1 MSINIENEYTGNE
14 KDFLSE
20 KDIRT
25 IAENVI
31 IGALK
36 HEGCPYETSVE
47 LLITGDESIREMNGQ
62 FRGLDKSTDVLSFP
76 MIDFD
81 GPADFDGFDD
91 REDLF
96 DPDTGELILGDIVI
110 SADHC
115 MAQAAEYGHGIV
127 REFAFLIAHS
137 MLHLMGYDHMEPDES
152 AEMERRQEE
161 ILSGLDYVR

>member
-14 KDFLSE
+14 KAFLSE

-36 HEGCPYETSVE
+36 HEGCPYEASVE
-47 LLITGDESIREMNGQ
+47 LLITSDESIREMNGQ

-81 GPADFDGFDD
+81 SPADFDGFDD
-91 REDLF
+91 RDDLF

>member
-14 KDFLSE
+14 KLFLSE

-36 HEGCPYETSVE
+36 HEGCPYEASVE

-81 GPADFDGFDD
+81 SPADFDGFDD

>member
-14 KDFLSE
+14 KSFLSE

-36 HEGCPYETSVE
+36 HEGCPYEASVE

-81 GPADFDGFDD
+81 SPADFDGFDD

-127 REFAFLIAHS
+127 RECAFLIAHS

>member
-14 KDFLSE
+14 KSFLSE

-36 HEGCPYETSVE
+36 HEGCPYEASVE

-81 GPADFDGFDD
+81 SPADFDGFDD

-161 ILSGLDYVR
+161 ILFGLDYVR

>member
-14 KDFLSE
+14 KSFLSE

-36 HEGCPYETSVE
+36 HEGCPYEASVE

-81 GPADFDGFDD
+81 SPADFDGFDD

-161 ILSGLDYVR
+161 ILSELDYVR

>member
-14 KDFLSE
+14 KSFLSE

-36 HEGCPYETSVE
+36 HEGCPYEASVE

-81 GPADFDGFDD
+81 SPADFDGFDD

-137 MLHLMGYDHMEPDES
+137 MLHLMGYDHKEPDES

>member
-14 KDFLSE
+14 KSFLSE

-36 HEGCPYETSVE
+36 HEGCPYEASVE

-81 GPADFDGFDD
+81 SPADFDGFDD

-127 REFAFLIAHS
+127 REFAFLRAHS
-137 MLHLMGYDHMEPDES
+137 MLPLMGYDHMEPDES

>member
-14 KDFLSE
+14 KSFLSE

-31 IGALK
+31 IGVLK
-36 HEGCPYETSVE
+36 HEGCPYEASVE

-81 GPADFDGFDD
+81 SPADFDGFDD

>member
-14 KDFLSE
+14 KSFLSE

-36 HEGCPYETSVE
+36 HEGCPYEASVE

-81 GPADFDGFDD
+81 SPADFDSFDD

>member
-14 KDFLSE
+14 KSFLSE

-36 HEGCPYETSVE
+36 HEGCPYEASVE

-81 GPADFDGFDD
+81 SPADFDGFDD

-115 MAQAAEYGHGIV
+115 MAQAAEYGHGTV

>member
-14 KDFLSE
+14 KSFLSE

-36 HEGCPYETSVE
+36 HEGCPYEASVE

-81 GPADFDGFDD
+81 SPADFDGFDD
-91 REDLF
+91 REDPF